1 MKLNLILTNRDW
13 QSINRGKNPVRNSY
27 PGNKVAALV
36 KTIGNLVK
44 CTTWLLRTF
53 AYKRETMKAIRIYEF
68 GEPEVMKIVEVERP
82 VPAADEILVKV
93 YAASV
98 NPADYIIRRGGN
110 EGLKPLLKLPMS
122 LGIDGAG
129 VVEEV
134 GSEVTLFRKGDQ
146 VYGVPN
152 YLDGSYTE
160 YLAAKA
166 DRFALMPQMLNFNEA
181 GSLPAC
187 ARMAWS
193 GMVGKA
199 KVKAGHRVLVHGA
212 AGGIGNLALQF
223 AKAFGAY
230 VIGTA
235 SAHNAG
241 FLKELG
247 ADEVIDYNTHKF
259 EDILSNID
267 VVFNATPTTS
277 VDEELRL
284 RSVNVLK
291 EGGIFICTHGVW
303 PNDEFK
309 ELLARKHATVS
320 MAGVDINHYHCLTE
334 VAKLI
339 DAGKVKP
346 IISKVYPWEQA
357 AEAHRDSE
365 TKHVRGKIVL
375 EIRKED

>member
-1 MKLNLILTNRDW
+1 
-13 QSINRGKNPVRNSY
+13 
-27 PGNKVAALV
+27 
-36 KTIGNLVK
+36 
-44 CTTWLLRTF
+44 
-53 AYKRETMKAIRIYEF
+53 MKAIRIYEF
-68 GEPEVMKIVEVERP
+68 GEPEVMKIVEVECP
-82 VPAADEILVKV
+82 VPAPDEILIKV

-110 EGLKPLLKLPMS
+110 EGLKPFLKLPMG

-129 VVEEV
+129 IVEAL
-134 GSEVTLFRKGDQ
+134 GSEVTEFKKGDR

-160 YLAAKA
+160 YLAAKSNQ
-166 DRFALMPQMLNFNEA
+166 FALMPQTINFGEA

-193 GMVGKA
+193 GMVEKA
-199 KVKAGHRVLVHGA
+199 RIKLGQRVLVHGA

-235 SAHNAG
+235 SAHNAD
-241 FLKELG
+241 FLKTLG
-247 ADEVIDYNTHKF
+247 ADEVIDYNTQKF
-259 EDILSNID
+259 EDIVSDMD
-267 VVFNATPTTS
+267 VVFNATPTTT
-277 VDEELRL
+277 VDEGLRL
-284 RSVNVLK
+284 RSVKVLK
-291 EGGIFICTHGVW
+291 EGGIFVCTHGVW
-303 PNDEFK
+303 PNEEFK
-309 ELLARKHATVS
+309 ELLARRNATVA
-320 MAGVDINHYHCLTE
+320 MAGVDINHHHCLTE

-339 DAGKVKP
+339 DAGKVRA
-346 IISKVYPWEQA
+346 IISKVYPWDQA

-375 EIRKED
+375 EIRKQD